1 MHKHFAASYTGLAG
15 VRKDVFRKK
24 NASFELQDRTE
35 FEFL

>member
-1 MHKHFAASYTGLAG
+1 MHKHFAASFLRCPYSWLE
-15 VRKDVFRKK
+15 DVFRK